1 MCKNP
6 NNIGYK
12 FRLNYCSKKGHIP
25 YLFLGKHRVEDNE
38 KDLYHYDNSVAML
51 RVIVVLNVINY
62 DMFNSRIMFAPAK
75 IDALNS

>member
-1 MCKNP
+1 M
-6 NNIGYK
+6 
-12 FRLNYCSKKGHIP
+12 
-25 YLFLGKHRVEDNE
+25 EDNE